1 MVGSW
6 TVEPG
11 QLQVQVAGQV
21 INGAA
26 GAGLA
31 AVMIPLPG
39 RLLRISCSSFLIP
52 RLSSGLLSLKSW
64 LRFSSKRSSMVG
76 LNDSN
81 VVDAVVVA
89 VVVNVDGGVVASV
102 VEDSRI
108 LVMYFMYHSS
118 MLLMFDADGG
128 LVVVVVVVG
137 AVTSLVFGV
146 NTGRLTKTVFM
157 KEG

>member
-1 MVGSW
+1 MLGSW

-21 INGAA
+21 IRGAA

-39 RLLRISCSSFLIP
+39 RLLKISCSSFLIP
-52 RLSSGLLSLKSW
+52 SESSGLVSLKSW
-64 LRFSSKRSSMVG
+64 LRSSSKRPSMVG
-76 LNDSN
+76 LNPSR

-89 VVVNVDGGVVASV
+89 VVVNVEGGVVASV
-102 VEDSRI
+102 VVDSRI

-118 MLLMFDADGG
+118 MLLMLDGDGG
-128 LVVVVVVVG
+128 LVVVAVVG
-137 AVTSLVFGV
+137 ATSFVFGEKS
-146 NTGRLTKTVFM
+146 GLLTRTVFR
-157 KEG
+157 KDG